1 MTKETLKTLIDNAAK
16 VCGSK
21 KALAERL
28 GVMPHH
34 VSEWASGARKC
45 QPDDQAAMA
54 GIAGFNAMETLA
66 RATVEAA
73 EGTKKHEVLL
83 GTLGKYL
90 LATGAAIGSSGA
102 AASVDNLIRCIE
114 RLNRFRHFH
123 SFMLSK
129 KAPIQGP
136 FSWTKCFQ
144 KP

>member
-1 MTKETLKTLIDNAAK
+1 MNNLETVKTLIDKAAE

-28 GVMPHH
+28 GVMPQHIGQ
-34 VSEWASGARKC
+34 WASGARKC

-54 GIAGFNAMETLA
+54 GIAGFNAIETLA

-90 LATGAAIGSSGA
+90 VATGAAIGSSGA
-102 AASVDNLIRCIE
+102 AASVVDLIRCI
-114 RLNRFRHFH
+114 L
-123 SFMLSK
+123 
-129 KAPIQGP
+129 
-136 FSWTKCFQ
+136 C
-144 KP
+144 